1 MIENKPV
8 VSSFSWKRSAPSGQ
22 QQIRAGDWICLMCSN
37 LNFSFRNECNR
48 C

>member
-8 VSSFSWKRSAPSGQ
+8 PSFSWKRPVPQTQQ